1 MRVLYILNDSRPSN
15 GANKAIVGIAS
26 QLRAME
32 VEPVWVLPLKPGPF
46 EGLDTGKDEVL
57 WLDYRSTIYPPLQ
70 SLKDFLLFIPRI
82 VYQVAKNLKAIHQL
96 ENYLR
101 QQPVDI
107 IHTNVSVMSW
117 GLMVAKRLG
126 IPHVT
131 HVREHVVKE
140 YGMRFFPSKRWV
152 YRQLALPQNHNI
164 CITRDILRHHHLDD
178 QNSCVIY
185 DGVCA
190 AMSQMPTM
198 TKENYFLFVG
208 RIEYGKGV
216 DMLLHGYAEYARQVA
231 EPIPLWLAGEATS
244 TDFKAEIDA
253 YITSHN
259 LEQSVQFL
267 GPRKDVPTLMQQ
279 AKALIV
285 SSRFEGFGF
294 CLAEGMF
301 NGCLCIGYDVSGTHE
316 QLENGQR
323 STGAPIALAYST
335 TEQLAAHLTAVSETT
350 DSQWSDMLRRAYNT
364 VNSRY
369 TYERSAIEL
378 MNLYKSL
385 NLND

>member
-15 GANKAIVGIAS
+15 GANKAIMGVAS
-26 QLRAME
+26 QLRAMG
-32 VEPVWVLPLKPGPF
+32 VAPVWVLPLKPGPF
-46 EGLDTGKDEVL
+46 IGLDTSGDEVL
-57 WLDYRSTIYPPLQ
+57 WLDYRSTIYPPHQ
-70 SLKDFLLFIPRI
+70 SLKDFLLYLPRMI
-82 VYQVAKNLKAIHQL
+82 YQVITNLKAICQL

-107 IHTNVSVMSW
+107 IHSNVSVMSW
-117 GLMVAKRLG
+117 GLIVAKRLG

-140 YGMRFFPSKRWV
+140 YGMRFFPSKKWV
-152 YRQLALPQNHNI
+152 YRQLALPRNYNI
-164 CITRDILRHHHLDD
+164 CITRDILNHHKLDLR
-178 QNSCVIY
+178 NSCVIY

-190 AMSQMPTM
+190 TTNQMPT
-198 TKENYFLFVG
+198 THKEDYFLFVG

-216 DMLLHGYAEYARQVA
+216 DMLLEGYAQYAKQAA
-231 EPIPLWLAGEATS
+231 EPIQLWLAGEATLA
-244 TDFKAEIDA
+244 DYKAEIDKC
-253 YITSHN
+253 IVNHN
-259 LEQSVQFL
+259 LGNLVRFL
-267 GPRKDVPTLMQQ
+267 GPRKDVPTLMQR

-316 QLENGQR
+316 QLENGLR
-323 STGAPIALAYST
+323 ETAAPIALSYHT
-335 TEQLAAHLTAVSETT
+335 TEQLASHLATVAKAPE
-350 DSQWSDMLRRAYNT
+350 SQWSDMLCRAYNT

-378 MNLYKSL
+378 MNLYKTL
-385 NLND
+385 NHDD